1 MFGLHETDVD
11 MIINA
16 LRENAEI
23 ERAFIFGSRALGN
36 YKKGSDVDLVITGQD
51 VTNKTI
57 SDLNELLN
65 EVYPLPYFFDI
76 LHYENIV
83 NEKLKEH
90 IDEYGVEVEFCERD
104 SRVK

>member
-1 MFGLHETDVD
+1 MFGLHEADVD

-16 LRENAEI
+16 LRENIEI

-36 YKKGSDVDLVITGQD
+36 YKKGSDVDLVVTGHN
-51 VTNKTI
+51 VTSKTI

-76 LHYENIV
+76 LHYENIE

-90 IDEYGVEVEFCERD
+90 IDEHGVEVEF
-104 SRVK
+104 